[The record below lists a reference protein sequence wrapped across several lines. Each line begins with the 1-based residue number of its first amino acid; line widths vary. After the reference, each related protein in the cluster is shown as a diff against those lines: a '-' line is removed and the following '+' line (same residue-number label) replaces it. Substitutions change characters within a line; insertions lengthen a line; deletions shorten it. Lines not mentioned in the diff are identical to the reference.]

1 MLEVFAD
8 HMDDAFAPH
17 DFAILAY
24 SFNRCLDLHKYFPF
38 DDRRKTRGGGLI
50 AASAAQPSF
59 FQKSFVIMGLQMRFQ
74 LLQSVQRNADDDED
88 AGASEIE

>member
-1 MLEVFAD
+1 MFEVFAD
-8 HMDDAFAPH
+8 HMDNAFASDH
-17 DFAILAY
+17 LAIFAY

-38 DDRRKTRGGGLI
+38 DDRYMACSSLI

-59 FQKSFVIMGLQMRFQ
+59 FQKSFVIMRLKVRLQ
-74 LLQSVQRNADDDED
+74 LLQGVQRNADNNKD